1 MFGSL
6 QRCERQ
12 LASLR
17 AVGATGWET
26 TEVQRCACGAH
37 RVRYRTA
44 MASRPQ
50 LPRNVW
56 VLGFV
61 SLFMDLSSEIY
72 HALLPAFITR
82 VLGLPA
88 TALGAID
95 GIAEATANFAKLF
108 SGRLSDRSHRRK
120 PWIMGGYGIAALS
133 KPLFPLASSA
143 PLVMLARFADRIG
156 KGIRGSPRDAMIADE
171 TLPEVRGRAF
181 GLRQALDTSGALL
194 APLVAIG
201 LMALLASNIRAVFW
215 IAIIPAA
222 ISFLLAWLALREPEQ
237 HLAPIKKSPFFAGFR
252 QLNKETKR
260 LLQVGFLFTLAR
272 FSEGF
277 LILKGIDIGLSEAL
291 SPLTL
296 AIFNLA
302 YVALAYP
309 AGVLSDRAS
318 PRSILLAGMAVLIAG
333 NLVLAETEGFAGLAL
348 GTAMWG
354 AHMALTQGIFSRMI
368 ADSAPEHL
376 RATSFGAF
384 WFVSGIGALL
394 ASLGAGWL
402 WDRQGSSAT
411 FLTSAIIA
419 AVALAMLSLLQNER
433 RA

>member
-1 MFGSL
+1 VS
-6 QRCERQ
+6 
-12 LASLR
+12 
-17 AVGATGWET
+17 
-26 TEVQRCACGAH
+26 
-37 RVRYRTA
+37 
-44 MASRPQ
+44 SRPP

-72 HALLPAFITR
+72 HALLPAFITL

-95 GIAEATANFAKLF
+95 GIAEATASFAKLF
-108 SGRLSDRSHRRK
+108 SGRLSDSSIRRK
-120 PWIMGGYGIAALS
+120 PWIMAGYGLAALS

-171 TLPEVRGRAF
+171 TPPEVRGRAF
-181 GLRQALDTSGALL
+181 GLRQALDTVGALL
-194 APLVAIG
+194 APLIAIG
-201 LMALLASNIRAVFW
+201 LMAWLASDIRMVFW

-222 ISFLLAWLALREPEQ
+222 ISFLLAWLVLREPEQ
-237 HLAPIKKSPFFAGFR
+237 QLAPIKTSPFFSGFR
-252 QLNKETKR
+252 QLDKDTKR

-272 FSEGF
+272 FSEAF

-309 AGVLSDRAS
+309 AGALSDRMS
-318 PRSILLAGMAVLIAG
+318 PRAILMAGIAVLIAG
-333 NLVLAETEGFAGLAL
+333 NVVLAETSSFAGLVL
-348 GTAMWG
+348 GTALWG
-354 AHMALTQGIFSRMI
+354 AHMALTQGIFARMI
-368 ADSAPEHL
+368 ADSAPEKL

-384 WFVSGIGALL
+384 YFVTGLGALL

-402 WDRQGSSAT
+402 WDRQGASAT
-411 FLTSAIIA
+411 FLTSAGVA
-419 AVALAMLSLLQNER
+419 AVALAMLSLLEDSSSPR
-433 RA
+433 R

>member
-1 MFGSL
+1 MS
-6 QRCERQ
+6 
-12 LASLR
+12 
-17 AVGATGWET
+17 
-26 TEVQRCACGAH
+26 
-37 RVRYRTA
+37 
-44 MASRPQ
+44 SRPP

-72 HALLPAFITR
+72 HALLPAFITL

-95 GIAEATANFAKLF
+95 GIAEATASFAKLF
-108 SGRLSDRSHRRK
+108 SGRLSDSSLRRK
-120 PWIMGGYGIAALS
+120 PWIMAGYGLAALS

-171 TLPEVRGRAF
+171 TPPEVRGRAF
-181 GLRQALDTSGALL
+181 GLRQALDTVGALL
-194 APLVAIG
+194 APLIAIG
-201 LMALLASNIRAVFW
+201 LMAWLASDIRMVFW

-222 ISFLLAWLALREPEQ
+222 ISFLLAWLVLREPEQ
-237 HLAPIKKSPFFAGFR
+237 QLAPIKTSPFFSGFR
-252 QLNKETKR
+252 QLDKDTKR

-272 FSEGF
+272 FSEAF

-309 AGVLSDRAS
+309 AGALSDRMS
-318 PRSILLAGMAVLIAG
+318 PRAILMAGIAVLIAG
-333 NLVLAETEGFAGLAL
+333 NVVLAETSSFAGLVL
-348 GTAMWG
+348 GTALWG
-354 AHMALTQGIFSRMI
+354 AHMALTQGIFARMI
-368 ADSAPEHL
+368 ADSAPDKL

-384 WFVSGIGALL
+384 YFVTGLGALL

-402 WDRQGSSAT
+402 WDRQGASAT
-411 FLTSAIIA
+411 FLTSAGVA
-419 AVALAMLSLLQNER
+419 AVALAMLSLLEDSSSPR
-433 RA
+433 R

>member
-1 MFGSL
+1 MT
-6 QRCERQ
+6 
-12 LASLR
+12 
-17 AVGATGWET
+17 AVVST
-26 TEVQRCACGAH
+26 
-37 RVRYRTA
+37 
-44 MASRPQ
+44 RPP

-72 HALLPAFITR
+72 HALLPAFITM

-95 GIAEATANFAKLF
+95 GVAEATANFAKLF
-108 SGRLSDRSHRRK
+108 SGRASDRSLKRK
-120 PWIMGGYGIAALS
+120 PWVMAGYGLAALS

-143 PLVMLARFADRIG
+143 PTVMVARFADRIG
-156 KGIRGSPRDAMIADE
+156 KGIRGSPRDAIVADE
-171 TLPEVRGRAF
+171 TPPEIRGRAF
-181 GLRQALDTSGALL
+181 GLRQALDTVGALL
-194 APLVAIG
+194 APLVAIA
-201 LMALLASNIRAVFW
+201 LMAWLASDIRAVFW
-215 IAIIPAA
+215 IAVIPAGV
-222 ISFLLAWLALREPEQ
+222 SFLLAWLALREPEQ
-237 HLAPIKKSPFFAGFR
+237 HLAPLKKSPFFSGFR
-252 QLNKETKR
+252 ELDKGTRR

-302 YVALAYP
+302 YVVLAYP
-309 AGVLSDRAS
+309 AGILSDRMS
-318 PRSILLAGMAVLIAG
+318 PRAILMAGIAVLIAG
-333 NLVLAETEGFAGLAL
+333 NLVLGETSGFAGLVL
-348 GTAMWG
+348 GTALWG

-384 WFVSGIGALL
+384 WFVTGIGGLL

-402 WDRQGSSAT
+402 WDREGSSAT
-411 FLTSAIIA
+411 FLTSAAVA
-419 AVALAMLSLLQNER
+419 AVALAMLNLLQEER
-433 RA
+433 RPSA